1 MRTTAL
7 KLSKQFQKDLTKIY
21 KACLSDGSQG
31 SEFNFE
37 TEDGKKLSCR
47 IMFTKLTDQKLKV
60 SSMYGRMVSNENSTN
75 LKK

>member
-31 SEFNFE
+31 SEFTFE
-37 TEDGKKLSCR
+37 TEDGRKLSCR
-47 IMFTKLTDQKLKV
+47 IMFNKLTDQKLKL
-60 SSMYGRMVSNENSTN
+60 SSAYGQMGV
-75 LKK
+75 KDGGK